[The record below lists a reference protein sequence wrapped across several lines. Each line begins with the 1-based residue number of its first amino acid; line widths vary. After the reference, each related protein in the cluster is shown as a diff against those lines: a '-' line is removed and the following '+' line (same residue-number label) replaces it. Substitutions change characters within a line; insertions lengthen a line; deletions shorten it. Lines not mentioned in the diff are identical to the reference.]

1 MVTKQVVE
9 AFVKEA
15 LQIVPVKSDLDLK
28 RFITN
33 LRPISAGVPEV
44 ADIAREAHHVGDWF
58 LVLRRYEEQSLKQNF
73 MEFWVGTNNAFWG
86 YLRLNPYFYDD
97 TGRNRK
103 VWEITHAYAHT
114 KYRGRGINR
123 LYAQLALE
131 LARAN
136 LADLLVANPRHVSML
151 VTLTDLGFKVHGEG
165 GSLQS
170 IKRII
175 KQGRAWYR
183 KDTNARRLYYAQE
196 LRAFMTDG
204 SLMMEKDLE
213 HERFW
218 KIF

>member
-1 MVTKQVVE
+1 MVTKHLIE

-15 LQIVPVKSDLDLK
+15 LRLVPAKSDVSL
-28 RFITN
+28 RQFIN
-33 LRPISAGVPEV
+33 ALRPISAGVPDASDIAKGCYKV
-44 ADIAREAHHVGDWF
+44 ADWF
-58 LVLRRYEEQSLKQNF
+58 FCLRKYEEQSLKQNY
-73 MEFWVGTNNAFWG
+73 MEFWVGTGNGFWG

-131 LARAN
+131 LARVN
-136 LADLLVANPRHVSML
+136 VADLLVANPRHVSML
-151 VTLTDLGFKVHGEG
+151 VTLADLGFKVHGEG
-165 GSLQS
+165 GNLQS

-175 KQGRAWYR
+175 KQGRTWYR
-183 KDTNARRLYYAQE
+183 KDANARRLYYAQE

>member
-1 MVTKQVVE
+1 MVTRHLID

-15 LQIVPVKSDLDLK
+15 LRIIPAKSDISLK
-28 RFITN
+28 QFITN
-33 LRPISAGVPEV
+33 LRPIAAGVPD
-44 ADIAREAHHVGDWF
+44 ADDIAKNSYRIGDWF
-58 LVLRRYEEQSLKQNF
+58 FCLRKYEEHSLKQNF
-73 MEFWVGTNNAFWG
+73 MEFWVGTNGAFWG

-97 TGRNRK
+97 AGRNRK

-114 KYRGRGINR
+114 KYRGQGINR

-131 LARAN
+131 LARVN
-136 LADLLVANPRHVSML
+136 VADLLIANPRHVSML

-165 GSLQS
+165 GNLQS

-175 KQGRAWYR
+175 KQGRTWYK
-183 KDTNARRLYYAQE
+183 KDVNARRLYYAQE
-196 LRAFMTDG
+196 LRSFMTDG

>member
-1 MVTKQVVE
+1 MVTKHLID

-15 LQIVPVKSDLDLK
+15 LRIIPVKSDLDLK
-28 RFITN
+28 RFINN
-33 LRPISAGVPEV
+33 LRPIAAGVPDEP
-44 ADIAREAHHVGDWF
+44 DIAKSYHVGDWF
-58 LVLRRYEEQSLKQNF
+58 FCLRRYEEQSLKQNY
-73 MEFWVGTNNAFWG
+73 MEFWVGTNSAFWG

-97 TGRNRK
+97 TGRSRK
-103 VWEITHAYAHT
+103 VWEIAHAFCHT
-114 KYRGRGINR
+114 KYRGQGINR

-136 LADLLVANPRHVSML
+136 VADLLVANPRHVSML

-165 GSLQS
+165 GNLQS

-175 KQGRAWYR
+175 KQGRTWYQ
-183 KDTNARRLYYAQE
+183 KDVNARRLYYAQE
-196 LRAFMTDG
+196 LRSFMTDG
-204 SLMMEKDLE
+204 SLVMEKDLE